1 VTSIGDQ
8 RSPFGVTL
16 AKAGNRSPYRLMV
29 ATMRRIREIRRA
41 NFLERRSGPRRGL
54 RGRQGLR
61 FYRYAVYGQSSP
73 ASQALVTQRVFVP
86 IRPRGWN

>member
-41 NFLERRSGPRRGL
+41 NFLERRSGPRSRLFGS
-54 RGRQGLR
+54 QATQ
-61 FYRYAVYGQSSP
+61 FYGQ
-73 ASQALVTQRVFVP
+73 AVM
-86 IRPRGWN
+86 RPSRLS